1 MSDPDAPIAAAEP
14 QAGLPRVVVVV
25 RPLSAGADVAP
36 LAPPAAEP
44 IPAPEPVS
52 APEPE
57 PVSAPEPEPVS
68 APEPEPVSEPEP
80 EPVSEPEPEPE
91 FEPAPAH
98 APAVTHRGP
107 ADDRLVAAVV
117 QIDLGASPSPLTDFL
132 GKSLLYRAARVAYDV
147 EAPRLILVGAVPDE
161 RRDEVFEIAYE
172 GFCGGVVE
180 LTGHDPG
187 AAYLGP
193 GRVVLLDAA
202 ALHDPAAVARLA
214 RVGGGKTSILLGEH
228 GDGLEV
234 TTESGQITAMGSDMK
249 DHDGVM
255 VGACSVPVDD
265 FELLTRIGGTSA
277 LRTLAENEQLVGTV
291 ASETYGRQFG
301 SEERLEKAEEECF
314 DALAASGNEGLFED
328 LIGRPFSKMITLKLL
343 TSSVSPGAISV
354 VAGVLAMLAAGL
366 LALGHAGAAVGAAF
380 LAIVSAILD
389 RADGELARLRL
400 DEDQDQRSLDFGLDH
415 FTHAI
420 LFLGLA
426 YGVEHPASGVGGWP
440 ETLSRLPQG
449 LRGILEQYSVSALTL
464 GLFAAGGVLLL
475 LAILLWRGLPSP
487 HSRGLRRLGDAVAT
501 SFGSRDYFYLLL
513 LAAVFNAIPGLSVH
527 GVLGFFLLL
536 TTVLVYASFALLLLT
551 SVAAPSPHEA

>member
-1 MSDPDAPIAAAEP
+1 MSDSDAPIAAAEP

-25 RPLSAGADVAP
+25 RPVASTGDLEP
-36 LAPPAAEP
+36 AAALEPPAA
-44 IPAPEPVS
+44 V
-52 APEPE
+52 EPE
-57 PVSAPEPEPVS
+57 PTPTPVAAVEPTAAVEAVQPVV
-68 APEPEPVSEPEP
+68 A
-80 EPVSEPEPEPE
+80 
-91 FEPAPAH
+91 PAPAPT
-98 APAVTHRGP
+98 AGAYTRRDSS
-107 ADDRLVAAVV
+107 DDRLVAAVV

-132 GKSLLYRAARVAYDV
+132 GKSLLYRAARVAHDIG
-147 EAPRLILVGAVPDE
+147 APRLILVGAVSE
-161 RRDEVFEIAYE
+161 ESRDEVFETAYA

-193 GRVVLLDAA
+193 GRVILLDAA
-202 ALHDPAAVARLA
+202 ALHDSAAVARLA

-249 DHDGVM
+249 DADGIM
-255 VGACSVPVDD
+255 VGACSVPVED

-277 LRTLAENEQLVGTV
+277 LRTLAENEQLIGTV

-301 SEERLEKAEEECF
+301 SQERLEKAEGECF
-314 DALAASGNEGLFED
+314 NALAASGNEGLFED
-328 LIGRPFSKMITLKLL
+328 LIGRPVSKMITLKLL
-343 TSSVSPGAISV
+343 TSSVSPSAISV
-354 VAGVLAMLAAGL
+354 IAGVLAMLAAGL
-366 LALGHAGAAVGAAF
+366 LALGHAGAAVGAAA

-400 DEDQDQRSLDFGLDH
+400 DEDQGQRTLDFGLDH

-440 ETLSRLPQG
+440 ETMSRLPQG
-449 LRGILEQYSVSALTL
+449 LRALLEQYSVSALTL

-475 LAILLWRGLPSP
+475 LAILLVRGLPNPRST
-487 HSRGLRRLGDAVAT
+487 GLRRLGDAIAT

-513 LAAVFNAIPGLSVH
+513 LAAVFNAVPGLSVH

-551 SVAAPSPHEA
+551 SIVAPRPYEA